1 MTGTAG
7 ARPPENLLQFL
18 RSRARHASEGRLVVD
33 VGVGILAIV
42 AVLYWRP
49 WAWLPLLSAGSGL
62 AAFGAWGI
70 LDREIGELADA
81 AGVASRLLRVG
92 RAVAGAV
99 GWLAFAMFI
108 LSAIS
113 LGLGEWI
120 S

>member
-18 RSRARHASEGRLVVD
+18 ASRARHASEGRLVAD

-42 AVLYWRP
+42 AVLYWHP

-70 LDREIGELADA
+70 LDREIGERMDA
-81 AGVASRLLRVG
+81 SSVASRLLRVA
-92 RAVAGAV
+92 RSVVGAV
-99 GWLAFAMFI
+99 GWLAFVVFI

-113 LGLGEWI
+113 LGLGEWK